1 MRWVTLENKWMSQ
14 GHAHSLL
21 LTLRLLLTLPVV
33 RVSLSKLTSAQVQR
47 VHLFGDEKWVLLQ
60 GTSKNPIHGIFR
72 GRSSRETRNEL
83 TLYQSLTRLRGSTSM
98 CCSGTSKGFSRCPS
112 LTINKIC
119 NFGMRQHSK
128 MGKPQRWYRNDDWLY
143 QLDDVH

>member
-1 MRWVTLENKWMSQ
+1 MSQ
-14 GHAHSLL
+14 GHAHS
-21 LTLRLLLTLPVV
+21 LLLTLPVV

-60 GTSKNPIHGIFR
+60 GTSK
-72 GRSSRETRNEL
+72 
-83 TLYQSLTRLRGSTSM
+83 
-98 CCSGTSKGFSRCPS
+98 GFSRCLS
-112 LTINKIC
+112 LTINEIC